1 MKRFLALL
9 LALTFSLFCFAG
21 CSKIGSDGNG
31 AEIDIYLGTKPLN
44 LDPAIAYTDENTV
57 QILNLIF
64 EGLFKLDS
72 NGKLQKALCKKNEVY
87 ETARTSITEMKIT
100 INSTHWSDGS
110 EVQANDIVYAWR
122 RILDPEFSSPAASML
137 YAIRG
142 AKAAKLGEI
151 SIYDIG
157 VYPSS
162 KNTIVVE
169 FEDGADIDE
178 FLYNLA
184 SPALVPLRENKISTY
199 TDTWSRSSTDLS
211 SNGPFRVR
219 KFSSNPTE
227 ILVLQRSKYYNL
239 NIVTKTE
246 GADKFVTPYRINI
259 HFDQPV
265 DLSVVYLKD
274 AQESVMSQY
283 AAKELFYLSSI
294 TKSVMEANSLKLKY
308 IDASSTFSYIFNCNK
323 SYFADPKVRYALSI
337 ALDREYMAELV
348 GMGTEAATS
357 LLPSMV
363 FNTKKGTS
371 FQQKSGDVLPATAQL
386 DEAKRLISKSG
397 INPKS
402 IGQIEVYYRLD
413 PVNDSAGSDRLGYQS
428 KERAIA
434 QYTKTAW
441 EELGFSVVVRGVGD
455 AEMETRYNN
464 GSYDVM
470 AIDFSVVSPYAF
482 YNLAQFAREYSGSSK
497 LVMEGD
503 ANFDESVGQVRYY
516 ISLPHICGYVSE
528 AFEAL
533 IDSAYSE
540 QDEKAKAQIL
550 HDAEKTLLEEGG
562 ICPLVFNK
570 TNYTSQEISGLKTT
584 YWGTVDIKKANLKN
598 YEKYNFAE
606 TTDEETE
613 ETEETN

>member
-1 MKRFLALL
+1 
-9 LALTFSLFCFAG
+9 
-21 CSKIGSDGNG
+21 
-31 AEIDIYLGTKPLN
+31 
-44 LDPAIAYTDENTV
+44 
-57 QILNLIF
+57 
-64 EGLFKLDS
+64 
-72 NGKLQKALCKKNEVY
+72 
-87 ETARTSITEMKIT
+87 
-100 INSTHWSDGS
+100 
-110 EVQANDIVYAWR
+110 
-122 RILDPEFSSPAASML
+122 
-137 YAIRG
+137 
-142 AKAAKLGEI
+142 
-151 SIYDIG
+151 
-157 VYPSS
+157 
-162 KNTIVVE
+162 
-169 FEDGADIDE
+169 
-178 FLYNLA
+178 
-184 SPALVPLRENKISTY
+184 
-199 TDTWSRSSTDLS
+199 
-211 SNGPFRVR
+211 
-219 KFSSNPTE
+219 
-227 ILVLQRSKYYNL
+227 
-239 NIVTKTE
+239 
-246 GADKFVTPYRINI
+246 
-259 HFDQPV
+259 
-265 DLSVVYLKD
+265 
-274 AQESVMSQY
+274 
-283 AAKELFYLSSI
+283 
-294 TKSVMEANSLKLKY
+294 
-308 IDASSTFSYIFNCNK
+308 
-323 SYFADPKVRYALSI
+323 
-337 ALDREYMAELV
+337 MAELV

-386 DEAKRLISKSG
+386 DEAKRLISESG

-503 ANFDESVGQVRYY
+503 ADFDESVGQERYY

-584 YWGTVDIKKANLKN
+584 YWGTVDFKKANLKN